1 MGTSAVIDG
10 FSAAKGG
17 AQRHQ
22 YLPPAACASE
32 FEPTIERDNAQRTD
46 SSRYRA
52 RAPSATASIEI
63 QAPSRPKQ
71 QHNRSDAPHKP
82 STSTRPDRERPNR
95 RATKM
100 GSLPLRRT
108 EAERVTKKKLRSMYI
123 ATIENGKSKN
133 PARRQRVGRATKRR
147 GQTATARTRR
157 CARNHGDTCGAQRVR
172 IRRRTTSGRNN

>member
-95 RATKM
+95 RATKE

-108 EAERVTKKKLRSMYI
+108 EVERVTKEEL
-123 ATIENGKSKN
+123 
-133 PARRQRVGRATKRR
+133 
-147 GQTATARTRR
+147 RR
-157 CARNHGDTCGAQRVR
+157 CVHSYDRKGEEQEDLQHDKGWAEPPRGEDER
-172 IRRRTTSGRNN
+172 

>member
-1 MGTSAVIDG
+1 MDG

-95 RATKM
+95 RATKE

-108 EAERVTKKKLRSMYI
+108 EAERVTKKELRNVHI
-123 ATIENGKSKN
+123 ATIENGKRRKH
-133 PARRQRVGRATKRR
+133 AIRQRVGRATKRR
-147 GQTATARTRR
+147 GLASERLHEKSWR
-157 CARNHGDTCGAQRVR
+157 HL
-172 IRRRTTSGRNN
+172 RRTKGAHGCAEILSGLDKKE